1 MIHAFTKISAAFRI
15 LAALGAA
22 PLPALSQPAT
32 QNVVEPYADL
42 VELAESSPLVA
53 LAEVQTVIRLEGPQA
68 ASAAPGKAR
77 LHRGARAGRL

>member
-1 MIHAFTKISAAFRI
+1 MIHAFTKKFCRFPPA

-42 VELAESSPLVA
+42 VELADRHLWWRW
-53 LAEVQTVIRLEGPQA
+53 QRC
-68 ASAAPGKAR
+68 KR
-77 LHRGARAGRL
+77 

>member
-1 MIHAFTKISAAFRI
+1 MRLRKNSAAFRS

-42 VELAESSPLVA
+42 VELADRHL
-53 LAEVQTVIRLEGPQA
+53 
-68 ASAAPGKAR
+68 
-77 LHRGARAGRL
+77 